1 MMQIYVLRIKQQNTV
16 EAFESQSDAVN
27 TGVDFIQVVGN
38 MHKWSES
45 KINDEVSRFTQSN
58 NSELVEFY
66 CCNLVPSIEE

>member
-16 EAFESQSDAVN
+16 EAFESRSDAVN

-38 MHKWSES
+38 MHKWSEG
-45 KINDEVSRFTQSN
+45 KIHDEVSRFTQHN